1 LEAWRVPGPGFP
13 HQERDQAG
21 GGAGM
26 KREILTDENGEPIG
40 IAYTL
45 DNPEDDGAELF
56 NELTR
61 LLGDD

>member
-1 LEAWRVPGPGFP
+1 
-13 HQERDQAG
+13 
-21 GGAGM
+21 M
-26 KREILTDENGEPIG
+26 KREILTDEKGESIG
-40 IAYTL
+40 IAYIL

>member
-1 LEAWRVPGPGFP
+1 
-13 HQERDQAG
+13 
-21 GGAGM
+21 M
-26 KREILTDENGEPIG
+26 KREVLTDEKGEPIG

-45 DNPEDDGAELF
+45 DNLEDDGAELF